1 MSLDCPAPGNL
12 AAIAKQLHETAQEA
26 EDQISASE
34 QKMRAA
40 VNRPTVVLTSTA
52 NLTGLTNGFQNDVG
66 LGATWATTFDN
77 TSGGGGSG
85 TGSFGPQNFGGFTTA
100 LGEGLYEVGFCA
112 TAVASGVVNDNTN
125 RQFLIQHLRPD
136 PTAVTGETEIQ
147 TVGILVFESN
157 TGVGSEVS
165 IVGEFRAREGDRFAF
180 LFSHDNTGSTMIIN
194 AGAIIWANKVS
205 NSDLTQVI

>member
-26 EDQISASE
+26 EDQIAASE
-34 QKMRAA
+34 QSMRAA
-40 VNRPTVVLTSTA
+40 VNRPTVILTSTA
-52 NLTGLTNGFQNDVG
+52 NLTGLSNGVQNDIG
-66 LGATWATTFDN
+66 LSATWATTFDN

-85 TGSFGPQNFGGFTTA
+85 TGAFGPQNFGAFTTR

-136 PTAVTGETEIQ
+136 PTALTGEREIQ

-165 IVGEFRAREGDRFAF
+165 FVGEFRAREGDRFAF
-180 LFSHDNTGSTMIIN
+180 LFSHDNTGSTMTLN
-194 AGAIIWANKVS
+194 SGAIIWGSKVS